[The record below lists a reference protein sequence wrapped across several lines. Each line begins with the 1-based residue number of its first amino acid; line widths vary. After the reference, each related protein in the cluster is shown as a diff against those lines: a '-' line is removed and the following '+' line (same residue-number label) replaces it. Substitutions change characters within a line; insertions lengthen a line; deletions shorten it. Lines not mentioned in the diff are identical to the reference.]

1 MQLKNE
7 RLNLPLL
14 LMPNILFVTVG
25 GSPQPI
31 ITAIKSLNPDQVV
44 FICSPGP
51 KGSES
56 QVTGSGTPCK
66 IMKEGQVIA
75 EQPNIPTQL
84 NLGDKFQAE
93 RDLIVLENLD
103 DLGSSY
109 QAILRK
115 MKQWQ
120 HENPQG
126 KILADYTGGT
136 KTMSLALGMAAV
148 DMQAQVY
155 VTTSNRENLN
165 RVEWGE
171 NTERATI
178 SAVIIQQKL
187 LKQLPSLFEQ
197 YNYPAIITELNSLLN
212 QYELPTSTRQ
222 QLRTILNFAQA
233 LEAWDRFDH
242 NGAWPG
248 IKAVMKHH
256 PDLGKFLKRVISSR
270 GSIDPNFDASNGTFG
285 HGYEIVEDL
294 LLNADRRASQNRF
307 DDAVGRL
314 YRALELLGQLYLKN
328 THKIQTGDVD
338 LALIPESLKAKYEK
352 KKSKTTGK
360 IQIALRESYKLLT
373 ELNPDDPL
381 GQLYHS
387 QEQPLMDVLQIRN
400 YSLFAHGFRPIDQA
414 SYQQVKTVIAG
425 FIQAGI
431 RAIIP
436 AKPKLSPAPFP
447 QAIIL
452 DL

>member
-1 MQLKNE
+1 MLTSHIS
-7 RLNLPLL
+7 
-14 LMPNILFVTVG
+14 MPNVLFITVG

-31 ITAIKSLNPDQVV
+31 ITAIKSLKPDQVI
-44 FICSPGP
+44 FICSSGP

-56 QVTGSGTPCK
+56 QIIGLGTPCE
-66 IMKEGQVIA
+66 IRQGNEVI
-75 EQPNIPTQL
+75 EKLPNIPTQL
-84 NLGDKFQAE
+84 ELGDKFQPA
-93 RDLIVLENLD
+93 RDLIVLDNLD
-103 DLGSSY
+103 DVGSSY
-109 QAILRK
+109 QAILKK
-115 MKQWQ
+115 MQQWQ
-120 HENPQG
+120 QENPQG

-155 VTTSNRENLN
+155 VTTSSTRENLL
-165 RVEWGE
+165 RVERGE

-187 LKQLPSLFEQ
+187 LKQLPILFEQ
-197 YNYPAIITELNSLLN
+197 YNYPAIITELNSLLH
-212 QYELPTSTRQ
+212 QYELPTQTRQ
-222 QLRTILNFAQA
+222 ELRTILDFAKA

-248 IKAVMKHH
+248 IRSVMKQY

-270 GSIDPNFDASNGTFG
+270 GSIDPDFDASHGTFG

-294 LLNADRRASQNRF
+294 LLNANRRASQNRF

-314 YRALELLGQLYLKN
+314 YRALELLGQIYLKQTYN
-328 THKIQTGDVD
+328 IQTGDVD
-338 LALIPESLKAKYEK
+338 LSLLPVPIKANYER
-352 KKSKTTGK
+352 KKSKATSK

-381 GQLYHS
+381 GQLYQS
-387 QEQPLMDVLQIRN
+387 QEQLLLDVLQVRN

-414 SYQQVKTVIAG
+414 SYQQVNQVIG
-425 FIQAGI
+425 QFIQAGI
-431 RAIIP
+431 RAIVP
-436 AKPKLSPAPFP
+436 TKAQLDPAPFP
-447 QAIIL
+447 QAINL
-452 DL
+452 D